1 MPTFTEKPRPESSFG
16 ERIAGIEIPVF
27 NEREVRAAAGIL
39 FLVGIVGY
47 VTAVTTGNFSL
58 IRGFAILFL
67 FDMMIRLFISPRLS
81 PTMALARLIVR
92 RQRPEWVG
100 AKQKQ
105 LAWGLGMGVA
115 LTACF
120 MMGWLALP
128 AIYTLLI
135 CGLCMGLLFLETAF
149 GICVGCELSRAI
161 SKEKPQLCP
170 GDTCNYDPKDR
181 ATAHAH

>member
-1 MPTFTEKPRPESSFG
+1 MSDVTEKTSAESAFG
-16 ERIAGIEIPVF
+16 ERIEGLDVSVF

-39 FLVGIVGY
+39 FLIGIVGY
-47 VTAVTTGNFSL
+47 VTALTTGNFSL

-67 FDMMIRLFISPRLS
+67 FDMMIRLFLSPRLS
-81 PTMALARLIVR
+81 PTMALARIIVR

-105 LAWGLGMGVA
+105 LAWSLGMGVA
-115 LTACF
+115 LTACL

-128 AIYTLLI
+128 IVYTLIL

-170 GDTCNYDPKDR
+170 GDTCNYNPKDR
-181 ATAHAH
+181 ATAHTH

>member
-1 MPTFTEKPRPESSFG
+1 MSMTPETASSDFSFG
-16 ERIAGIEIPVF
+16 ERITGLDVPVF

-39 FLVGIVGY
+39 FLIGIVGY

-58 IRGFAILFL
+58 VRGFAVLFL

-81 PTMALARLIVR
+81 PTMAVARIIVR

-120 MMGWLALP
+120 MMGWLGLP
-128 AIYTLLI
+128 VIYTLI
-135 CGLCMGLLFLETAF
+135 VCGLCMVLLFLETAF
-149 GICVGCELSRAI
+149 GICIGCELSRAL

-170 GDTCNYDPKDR
+170 GDTCTYDPKDR
-181 ATAHAH
+181 ATAHIH

>member
-1 MPTFTEKPRPESSFG
+1 MSTATEKTSPESSFG
-16 ERIAGIEIPVF
+16 ERIEGLEFEVF
-27 NEREVRAAAGIL
+27 NEREVRASAGIL

-47 VTAVTTGNFSL
+47 MTAVTTGNFAFV
-58 IRGFAILFL
+58 RGFAILFL

-81 PTMALARLIVR
+81 PTMALARVVVR

-120 MMGWLALP
+120 MLGWLALP
-128 AIYTLLI
+128 IIYALVV

-149 GICVGCELSRAI
+149 GICVGCELSRVI

-170 GDTCNYDPKDR
+170 GDTCNYNPKDR
-181 ATAHAH
+181 ATSHRR

>member
-1 MPTFTEKPRPESSFG
+1 MSQVAEKTSSDSPFG
-16 ERIAGIEIPVF
+16 ERIEGIDVPVF

-47 VTAVTTGNFSL
+47 VTALTTGNFGP

-81 PTMALARLIVR
+81 PTMALSRLIIR

-115 LTACF
+115 LTACL

-128 AIYTLLI
+128 AIYTLIL

-149 GICVGCELSRAI
+149 GICIGCELSRAI
-161 SKEKPQLCP
+161 SKEKPELCP
-170 GDTCNYDPKDR
+170 GDTCSYNPKDR
-181 ATAHAH
+181 RTAHLG

>member
-1 MPTFTEKPRPESSFG
+1 MSSVKKSSPDSSFG
-16 ERIAGIEIPVF
+16 ERIEGIEFEVF
-27 NEREVRAAAGIL
+27 NEREVRASAGIL

-47 VTAVTTGNFSL
+47 VTAVTTGNFSFV
-58 IRGFAILFL
+58 RGFAILFL

-81 PTMALARLIVR
+81 PTMALARVVVR

-128 AIYTLLI
+128 AIYTLIL
-135 CGLCMGLLFLETAF
+135 CGLCMTLLFLETAF
-149 GICVGCELSRAI
+149 GICVGCEL
-161 SKEKPQLCP
+161 
-170 GDTCNYDPKDR
+170 
-181 ATAHAH
+181 